1 MLEIR
6 YNSVWIVGGVAW
18 WWCDQSRGGVW
29 NHLLLPP
36 DFLQNPLIFYLNLFK
51 SMFLLYFAPR
61 LSELVF
67 WRERKILFQ
76 GGGTIPAAQKWYPQL
91 PSWWSLII
99 DQRRVVGACCCCRQS
114 EYSRYLGSY
123 DGCRP
128 SGISFNRHHHHHD
141 YHHHRHQ
148 TLNVDGKSLT
158 EEWID
163 VLAVTA
169 SFLCNLVA
177 ILGARW
183 RS

>member
-1 MLEIR
+1 MIPT
-6 YNSVWIVGGVAW
+6 V
-18 WWCDQSRGGVW
+18 
-29 NHLLLPP
+29 
-36 DFLQNPLIFYLNLFK
+36 
-51 SMFLLYFAPR
+51 
-61 LSELVF
+61 
-67 WRERKILFQ
+67 
-76 GGGTIPAAQKWYPQL
+76 TIMM
-91 PSWWSLII
+91 ITDHI
-99 DQRRVVGACCCCRQS
+99 DDQRRVVGARCCCRQS
-114 EYSRYLGSY
+114 EYSRHLGSY

-128 SGISFNRHHHHHD
+128 SGITLNRHHRHYDHHHHNHYHHHHD

-177 ILGARW
+177 ILGARG